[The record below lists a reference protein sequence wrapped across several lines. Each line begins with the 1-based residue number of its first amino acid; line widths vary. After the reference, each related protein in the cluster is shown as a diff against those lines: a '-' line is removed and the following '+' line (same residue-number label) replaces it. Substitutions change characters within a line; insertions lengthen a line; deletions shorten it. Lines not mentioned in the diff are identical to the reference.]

1 MTWKELNKLAYE
13 RYPVTEKEKTCW
25 QEKQRR
31 NELREAY
38 KKRMS
43 DQKRTDKVLGDVQ
56 AANEQVRAQVHPGSL

>member
-13 RYPVTEKEKTCW
+13 RYPITEKERTCW
-25 QEKQRR
+25 QERQRR

-43 DQKRTDKVLGDVQ
+43 DQKGTDKVQRGVQ
-56 AANEQVRAQVHPGSL
+56 AADAEV